1 MQNEN
6 GEVRKKKRTWTKSHE
21 SQSNRWDVHYWRP
34 DAELAFLHVYFT
46 RWNLIHAILI
56 SVNCRMPKENII
68 QIFRWQTGVVA
79 FVRSFGVAWI
89 YNENERS
96 NNNQLIRTTMQMF
109 CDCFCCFLFTS
120 KNGFMVSMTTTRLFR
135 FRKNENMP
143 KQSTDASFFS
153 RKCCASA
160 IAWSLLSSPPNRLF
174 CIFFYLLLIDLKM
187 RSNRISTTFRARI
200 MSNSLS
206 ELGPQTLQI

>member
-1 MQNEN
+1 MDQKSRVAIEQMRCALLAARRWISIFARIFHSLKFDSRNLDLGKLPNAE
-6 GEVRKKKRTWTKSHE
+6 RKHYSDFSLTDRRCCFRTIIRCRMNLQRKWTK
-21 SQSNRWDVHYWRP
+21 
-34 DAELAFLHVYFT
+34 
-46 RWNLIHAILI
+46 
-56 SVNCRMPKENII
+56 
-68 QIFRWQTGVVA
+68 
-79 FVRSFGVAWI
+79 
-89 YNENERS
+89 S

-135 FRKNENMP
+135 IRKNENMP